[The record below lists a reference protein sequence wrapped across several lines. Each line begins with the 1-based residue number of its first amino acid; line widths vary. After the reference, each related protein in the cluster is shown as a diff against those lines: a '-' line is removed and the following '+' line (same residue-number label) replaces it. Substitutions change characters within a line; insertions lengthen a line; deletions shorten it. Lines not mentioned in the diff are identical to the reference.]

1 MLWVAVRIYGS
12 QKLRSE
18 DVAGEMVAKGLWR
31 EGPPHILGG
40 QGWYPL
46 LQPLARG
53 DRSAGAQVALPR
65 PPSRLP
71 VPVLRLV
78 RPVRGRAAGNDLVLV
93 LSLQGGYCDHEGAAR
108 EHWGLLVGG
117 RSWLGRAS

>member
-1 MLWVAVRIYGS
+1 MLWVVVRIYGS

-53 DRSAGAQVALPR
+53 DRSAGAQVAIPR
-65 PPSRLP
+65 SGHPRGFQYPSFVWCVRCGDA
-71 VPVLRLV
+71 LRETILFSYSV
-78 RPVRGRAAGNDLVLV
+78 SKEDIVITRAPLA
-93 LSLQGGYCDHEGAAR
+93 SIGGY
-108 EHWGLLVGG
+108 
-117 RSWLGRAS
+117 